1 MDKFKKGRPR
11 IVCLCG
17 STKFKDE
24 FLEVTEAFTLRG
36 WIVLTVGF
44 FSHADKVPIADQ
56 VKCMLDELHL
66 YKIDLADLVLVIN
79 KDGYIGESTASEIAY
94 AEASGKAIEYL
105 EGGKG

>member
-17 STKFKDE
+17 STKFKEE
-24 FLEVTEAFTLRG
+24 FLETEKSFTLRG

-44 FSHADKVPIADQ
+44 FTHADNVVTPDQ
-56 VKCMLDELHL
+56 VKYMLDELHL
-66 YKIDLADLVLVIN
+66 YKIDLADLVLIIN

-94 AEASGKAIEYL
+94 AKASGKPIEYL
-105 EGGKG
+105 EGA